1 MSIFSDH
8 FLDAN
13 GEEFVF
19 EDIIAEL
26 DFYGEA
32 AAKEFDD
39 WTSLSLQPLAD
50 YGETQSSFLSSS
62 FRTHAFVKSAQN

>member
-1 MSIFSDH
+1 MNFANATVSQSSLNSHGGATSIFSDH
-8 FLDAN
+8 CLDAN

-32 AAKEFDD
+32 AAKEFND
-39 WTSLSLQPLAD
+39 WTK
-50 YGETQSSFLSSS
+50 
-62 FRTHAFVKSAQN
+62 RI